1 MMQGVAGASWLHWTR
16 THWWSVWF
24 HSIKLFLDTHGTV
37 INFLQGTVFRHP
49 TSPGIIFLLWL
60 LQNLVLLSYLAETNR
75 CQIANKMK
83 LGLHLTP
90 YSQITSKWII
100 GLNVKCKIMRL
111 LEENIGDNFHDLKL
125 EDGFLDMT
133 SKIKNKI
140 HKRIG

>member
-1 MMQGVAGASWLHWTR
+1 
-16 THWWSVWF
+16 
-24 HSIKLFLDTHGTV
+24 
-37 INFLQGTVFRHP
+37 
-49 TSPGIIFLLWL
+49 
-60 LQNLVLLSYLAETNR
+60 
-75 CQIANKMK
+75 MK